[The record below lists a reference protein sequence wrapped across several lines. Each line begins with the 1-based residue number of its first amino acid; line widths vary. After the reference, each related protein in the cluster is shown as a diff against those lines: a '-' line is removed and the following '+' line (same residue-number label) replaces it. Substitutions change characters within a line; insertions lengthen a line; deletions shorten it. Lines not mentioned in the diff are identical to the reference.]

1 MGSSPEEEEVETFQR
16 RPEMEAM
23 FVSMRSS
30 LLFWDLT
37 RSQVLG
43 TFPPLDLLWT
53 VRELYDYG
61 HCVTST
67 SCILAHQ
74 HVCSEN
80 VIQLDAVVQNT
91 SRSFDH

>member
-1 MGSSPEEEEVETFQR
+1 
-16 RPEMEAM
+16 MEAM

-43 TFPPLDLLWT
+43 TFPSLDLLWK
-53 VRELYDYG
+53 VEELYNYG
-61 HCVTST
+61 YCFTNA

-74 HVCSEN
+74 HLCSEN
-80 VIQLDAVVQNT
+80 VIQLNTVVQNASCT
-91 SRSFDH
+91 FAH